1 MKRQRW
7 LRSSYTCELRP
18 IRHLGNRIV
27 YCNDCVAN
35 RTLWVSA
42 SGTLDCSVCGSQNWM
57 HLAVPLANRSRL
69 DNSCPRVETPTA
81 KASRV
86 LGVLPASVARAAY
99 PGSEDVERGLD
110 FITLRDVTAAA
121 GHCIARIG
129 LCSRAA
135 VQSIHEISGQLR
147 TPLRGTLL
155 RIQQVFRNRFC
166 CIRNW
171 LAPAKQT

>member
-57 HLAVPLANRSRL
+57 HLAVPLANRSRPGK
-69 DNSCPRVETPTA
+69 SCPRVETPAA
-81 KASRV
+81 KA
-86 LGVLPASVARAAY
+86 LALDVLPASVARATY
-99 PGSEDVERGLD
+99 PGSEDFEKGLD
-110 FITLRDVTAAA
+110 FITLQDVTAAA

-129 LCSRAA
+129 SCSRAA
-135 VQSIHEISGQLR
+135 VQSIHEMSGQLR
-147 TPLRGTLL
+147 APLCGTFL
-155 RIQQVFRNRFC
+155 RIQQVFRNRFW

-171 LAPAKQT
+171 LASAKQA